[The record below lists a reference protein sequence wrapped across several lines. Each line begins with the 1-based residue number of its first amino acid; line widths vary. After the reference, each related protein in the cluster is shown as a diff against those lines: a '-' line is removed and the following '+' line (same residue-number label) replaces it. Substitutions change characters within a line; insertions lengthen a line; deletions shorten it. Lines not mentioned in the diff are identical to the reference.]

1 MGYGSLFLHHGSKL
15 NGHSLGGNIP
25 LFGHHPTE
33 IVHHPPVG
41 HHPPGVGHHP
51 PGVGHHLPGVGHHP
65 SIGHHNGFIGDIRGD
80 KFYGSF
86 DGFQQISSSKPGSI
100 FRGVNFFPQEDHTA
114 YKDLADRSKKE
125 ME

>member
-1 MGYGSLFLHHGSKL
+1 MGYGSLLLHHGSKL
-15 NGHSLGGNIP
+15 NGHSLGGHLP

-41 HHPPGVGHHP
+41 HHASGVGHHP
-51 PGVGHHLPGVGHHP
+51 PIIGHH
-65 SIGHHNGFIGDIRGD
+65 SIGGHHNGFIGDIRGD

-86 DGFQQISSSKPGSI
+86 DGFQQVSSSKPLSI

-125 ME
+125 LE